1 MTKKTV
7 NEKTVNEKTVNEKT
21 VNEKTVNE
29 TESSIREDEI
39 ALLEAM
45 REEETESSIREDE
58 IALAASEHLVADPG
72 PEPTPKI
79 TDEMVMTCPNC
90 GRVNTLSEC
99 RKSKVAYRCR
109 GCGKWL
115 YVRVPADRTH
125 YVRGLG
131 ETAGGNDTLDIG
143 DETADILRGLTEVDC
158 VLTTAEFLAKN
169 TELWSKGFTKQVK
182 AAGTEITKEGLVS
195 FFTKRYADRNVGMVR
210 MNCGNLIRGILKKIK
225 PEIR

>member
-1 MTKKTV
+1 MKMTTMTVGTAVQTTDGRTGTITAIKGRWLTIAGGTGEFKISKSQVKETPVEEVPVEEVPVKT
-7 NEKTVNEKTVNEKT
+7 
-21 VNEKTVNE
+21 
-29 TESSIREDEI
+29 
-39 ALLEAM
+39 
-45 REEETESSIREDE
+45 
-58 IALAASEHLVADPG
+58 
-72 PEPTPKI
+72 
-79 TDEMVMTCPNC
+79 TDEMTMICPNC

-99 RKSKVAYRCR
+99 RKSKVAYQCR

-143 DETADILRGLTEVDC
+143 DETADMLRGLTEVDC
-158 VLTTAEFLAKN
+158 ILTTAEFLAKN

-182 AAGTEITKEGLVS
+182 AAGTETTKEGLVS
-195 FFTKRYADRNVGMVR
+195 FLTKRYADRNVGMVR
-210 MNCGNLIRGILKKIK
+210 MNCGNLIRGILKKTK